1 MRAIVYRVD
10 EVKKIVWIKKRKK
23 LISYTLS
30 NKMAKMYMTVLSEGL
45 LIDFELEHHTSLTH
59 KIKHINQIISLRP
72 YRIIHDTLQLRKE
85 MFNVIN
91 KIHNYVFIDFEMNMP
106 AYGHKGKTFQSE
118 IIQYGYVITNK
129 YFEELERGSS
139 YVFTKSHS
147 ILSDRTL
154 KFLKLD
160 LNIYLETAISYHA
173 FYEKLHYIK
182 ETYQPKFV
190 IWGKN
195 DLQVLN
201 ESYALHDKEKITK
214 DTDFIDALKL
224 HKDYYDLKDDLGLLA
239 AFNTYYEP
247 LEDQIHDALTDAMM
261 TQHIMKAF
269 KDMMK
274 KGY

>member
-10 EVKKIVWIKKRKK
+10 EIKKIVWIKKRNK
-23 LISYTLS
+23 LIPFMLS
-30 NKMAKMYMTVLSEGL
+30 NKMAKTYMSVLFDGV
-45 LIDFELEHHTSLTH
+45 LIDFDIEELLSKTK
-59 KIKHINQIISLRP
+59 KIKHLNQIISLRP
-72 YRIIHDTLQLRKE
+72 YRVIHDTFQLRKD
-85 MFNVIN
+85 MFQVIN

-118 IIQYGYVITNK
+118 IIQYGYIVTNK
-129 YFEELERGSS
+129 YFEELERGSN

-147 ILSDRTL
+147 LLSDRTL

-160 LNIYLETAISYHA
+160 LDTYIDQAISYHT
-173 FYEKLHYIK
+173 FYDQLRYLKD
-182 ETYQPKFV
+182 TYQPKFV

-201 ESYALHDKEKITK
+201 DSYMLHDKEKITS
-214 DTDFIDALKL
+214 DLDFIDALKL
-224 HKDYYDLKDDLGLLA
+224 HKDYYDLKDDLGLFA

-247 LEDQIHDALTDAMM
+247 LEDQAHDALTDAMM
-261 TQHIMKAF
+261 TAQIMKAF
-269 KDMMK
+269 KDIMK

>member
-10 EVKKIVWIKKRKK
+10 EIKKIVWIKKRNK
-23 LISYTLS
+23 LIPFMLS
-30 NKMAKMYMTVLSEGL
+30 NKMAKTYMSVLFDGV
-45 LIDFELEHHTSLTH
+45 LIDFDIEELLSKTK
-59 KIKHINQIISLRP
+59 KIKHLNQIISLRP
-72 YRIIHDTLQLRKE
+72 YRVIHDTFQLRKD
-85 MFNVIN
+85 MFQVIN

-118 IIQYGYVITNK
+118 IIQYGYIVTNK
-129 YFEELERGSS
+129 YFEELERGSN

-147 ILSDRTL
+147 LLSDRTL

-160 LNIYLETAISYHA
+160 LDTYIDQAISYYT
-173 FYEKLHYIK
+173 FYDQLRFLKD
-182 ETYQPKFV
+182 TYQPKFV

-201 ESYALHDKEKITK
+201 DSYMLHDKEKITS
-214 DTDFIDALKL
+214 DLDFIDALKL
-224 HKDYYDLKDDLGLLA
+224 HKDYYDLKDDLGLFA

-247 LEDQIHDALTDAMM
+247 LEDQAHDALTDAMM
-261 TQHIMKAF
+261 TAQIMKAF
-269 KDMMK
+269 KDIMK

>member
-10 EVKKIVWIKKRKK
+10 EIKKIVWIKKRNK
-23 LISYTLS
+23 LIPFMLS
-30 NKMAKMYMTVLSEGL
+30 NKMAKTYMSVLFDGV
-45 LIDFELEHHTSLTH
+45 LIDFDIEELLSKTK
-59 KIKHINQIISLRP
+59 KIKHLNQIISLRP
-72 YRIIHDTLQLRKE
+72 YRVIHDTFQLRKD
-85 MFNVIN
+85 MFQVIN

-118 IIQYGYVITNK
+118 IIQYGYIVTNK
-129 YFEELERGSS
+129 YFEELERGSN

-147 ILSDRTL
+147 LLSDRTL

-160 LNIYLETAISYHA
+160 LDTYIDQAISYYT
-173 FYEKLHYIK
+173 FYDQLRYLKD
-182 ETYQPKFV
+182 TYQPKFV

-201 ESYALHDKEKITK
+201 DSYVLHDIEKITS
-214 DTDFIDALKL
+214 DLDFIDALKL
-224 HKDYYDLKDDLGLLA
+224 HKDYYDLKDDLGLFA

-247 LEDQIHDALTDAMM
+247 LEDQAHDALTDAMM
-261 TQHIMKAF
+261 TAQIMKAF
-269 KDMMK
+269 KDIMK

>member
-1 MRAIVYRVD
+1 MRAIIYRVD
-10 EVKKIVWIKKRKK
+10 ELEKQIWIKKRKK
-23 LISYTLS
+23 LIRYALS
-30 NKMAKMYMTVLSEGL
+30 NKMAKLYMTVLSDGL
-45 LIDFELEHHTSLTH
+45 LIDFELENHTNLSH

-72 YRIIHDTLQLRKE
+72 YRIIHDTLQLRKD

-118 IIQYGYVITNK
+118 IIQYGYVVTNK
-129 YFEELERGSS
+129 YFEELERGSN

-154 KFLKLD
+154 KFLKLELD
-160 LNIYLETAISYHA
+160 TYLEHAISYHT
-173 FYEKLHYIK
+173 FYDQLHYMK

-201 ESYALHDKEKITK
+201 DSYKLHDKEKITH

-247 LEDQIHDALTDAMM
+247 LEDQVHDALTDAMM
-261 TQHIMKAF
+261 TQQIMKAF

-274 KGY
+274 KGH

>member
-10 EVKKIVWIKKRKK
+10 EIKKIVWIKKRNK
-23 LISYTLS
+23 LIPFMLS
-30 NKMAKMYMTVLSEGL
+30 NKMAKTYMSVLFDGV
-45 LIDFELEHHTSLTH
+45 LIDFDIEELLSKTK
-59 KIKHINQIISLRP
+59 KIKHLNQIISLRP
-72 YRIIHDTLQLRKE
+72 YRVIHDTFQLRKD
-85 MFNVIN
+85 MFQVIN

-118 IIQYGYVITNK
+118 IIQYGYIVTNK

-147 ILSDRTL
+147 LLSDRTL

-160 LNIYLETAISYHA
+160 LDTYIDQAISYYT
-173 FYEKLHYIK
+173 FYDQLRYLKD
-182 ETYQPKFV
+182 TYQPKFV

-201 ESYALHDKEKITK
+201 DSYVLHDIEKITS
-214 DTDFIDALKL
+214 DLDFIDALKL
-224 HKDYYDLKDDLGLLA
+224 HKDYYDLKDDLGLFA
-239 AFNTYYEP
+239 AFNTYYET
-247 LEDQIHDALTDAMM
+247 LEDQAHDALTDAMM
-261 TQHIMKAF
+261 TAQIMKAF
-269 KDMMK
+269 KDIMK